1 MKNVNLEN
9 ESNNANTLL
18 SAVVVHPHPIVE
30 LRLGKIKEDES
41 GKYSDLM
48 IYNTVSK
55 EVESSFFLTVE
66 LADEIVDQ
74 LKEFIDNCR

>member
-1 MKNVNLEN
+1 MENNNLKN

-18 SAVVVHPHPIVE
+18 SVVVVHPHPIVE

-66 LADEIVDQ
+66 LADEIVNQ